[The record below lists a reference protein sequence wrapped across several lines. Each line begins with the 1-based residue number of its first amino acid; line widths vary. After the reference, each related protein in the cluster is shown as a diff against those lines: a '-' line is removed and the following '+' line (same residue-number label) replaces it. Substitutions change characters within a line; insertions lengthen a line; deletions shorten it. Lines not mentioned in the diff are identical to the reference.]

1 MKSTD
6 RAKITTFVAVDP
18 ADAFDVFTR
27 EIDLWWK
34 RGPRW
39 RFGGARRGTLTFEP
53 GAGGRL
59 FEAFDDGPADV
70 FEVGRVQVWEPG
82 ARLVFE
88 WKIRNFAP
96 GEKTEVE
103 VLFERVDGGTQVT
116 LEHRGWAALRKDHPV
131 RHGMF
136 GQAFTD
142 SIGMWWGD
150 LLVGM
155 RAHVANK
162 ARDT

>member
-1 MKSTD
+1 MKSPD

-39 RFGGARRGTLTFEP
+39 RFGGERRGTLTFEP

-59 FEAFDDGPADV
+59 FEVFGDGPADV
-70 FEVGRVQVWEPG
+70 FEVGHVKIWEAG

-103 VLFERVDGGTQVT
+103 VLFEPAEGGTQVT
-116 LEHRGWAALRKDHPV
+116 VEHRGWAALRKDHPA

-142 SIGMWWGD
+142 MIGLWWGD

-155 RAHVANK
+155 RAHVIKSRPK
-162 ARDT
+162 A